1 MGSRGSYTS
10 REFRAVLCSFP
21 RSLPSLTAKIPF
33 HSPATKP
40 YSDNKKNHHRA
51 LPGTTKN
58 HQKTNKT
65 MKLKPTRNSFV
76 VAALG
81 TLVFTHTAIQA
92 QISTW
97 NGTVA
102 SLANGAWG
110 TATNWT
116 ANGVPNSATAIANLA
131 KDWTGA
137 GPTFT
142 LGADRQVNGL
152 EYEDTGATG
161 DFVGTINAGNIL
173 TLAGTSPYV
182 NTLNSIIFNNVIA
195 GTAGLRKIGAN
206 NLTLNGLNPNISGPL
221 SAKAGA
227 VTTGSATALGTM
239 TINFTTSDTG
249 RVAFGG
255 GFTYANTVT
264 VGTGVAGTTGQGLIG
279 HTGAGGVATLT
290 GTITLSGPS
299 GAGGVIMG
307 SNTAGQ
313 ELRLNG
319 AINQIGTNIG
329 LSQRDG
335 RVIYAGGGDVTGN
348 FNLTSVALIGATNGM
363 PTGLAPLLG
372 GSGSATLDLNGFDQL
387 LPSLI
392 FGNTGA
398 TNNFVSTLNLGAKTL
413 TLNGNITSQSAT
425 TQNVTHLINATP
437 GGAINVGTSQRTF
450 TVTDTLNADDL
461 LITGA
466 TISGS
471 GGIIKEGAGTLA
483 LANVTV
489 AGPLTINA
497 GTLATGRYT
506 VPAAVSATTGS
517 LAFGAGATTLRMK
530 AGPAG
535 DLITTGTLTTAGT
548 TTVNLSQA
556 GGLIP
561 NGIYPLIH
569 YAGTSPGTSGFTLSP
584 LGHSVSSLIDTTIG
598 TTTAIALKVD
608 GNDSLVWDGTNN
620 GNWVGADGN
629 WKLLSNLSVPADY
642 IESDVVIFNDSPLTS
657 DVVIGSNVSPSTV
670 TFNNTTLTNYTLS
683 GTGGIIGITGLT
695 KTADGLLTI
704 NSPNAYT
711 GATTI
716 NAGSVV
722 ANFSAG
728 TAIPSASAISVA
740 LGTSLTLGHNGGT
753 FALNNLSLTGAGSVT
768 IDPSFT
774 TAGNRDLAGVTWNA
788 SAFTG
793 PLNLAP
799 TTGTMRI
806 QVDNL
811 ADIGTGPMTIT
822 TGGQIYISGANMT
835 FPNNFTIAG
844 TGYSEAAGTLGAI
857 RASSTTTFTGTIN
870 VKESAKI
877 GALGGTALIANLLQK
892 DPAAVAGDLTFGG
905 SINNAGSETLAI
917 TGDASGLT
925 SLTINDG
932 SATSAG
938 ASITVNI
945 GNGTATG
952 TIGTVPVTLKADG
965 FKNAILRYDRAD
977 GHTLVN
983 SITSAPTAATNE
995 VRNYLDLD
1003 CTGTGFND
1011 NGATITLGTAA
1022 PASGGTVR
1030 IGQTR
1035 ANAVATLSGT
1045 LTGERFW
1052 IASGQP
1058 NATLNLGST
1067 AVIKFNALN
1076 LSEIANNSATVNHPA
1091 NANVEVVGQL
1101 RVAHYGT
1108 ETSTYNLS
1116 GGTLTLSGASPNNSP
1131 STAAAGANGTNGDNN
1146 LNTLAAQAIVGGGVY
1161 LGNDGTGVF
1170 NHTGGTLSTNWIVMD
1185 NRGDNGAGTNMPD
1198 GVDRY
1203 NLSGTG
1209 LLQLKSTWGF
1219 IARNVS
1225 TQVTL
1230 GGGTIQVDNTGTG
1243 GPTGNTGP
1251 DITIPLNIPIDTVP
1265 STITTL
1271 DTHAAVN
1278 PLNAFTLPR
1287 SVTGTGTLAL
1297 TGGGTVNLSTAGLQV
1312 IAANLTSSGTPANL
1326 VKLGTGTTM
1335 LAGSLAGFTGNVTVS
1350 DGRLDVP
1357 ASLNTAVTV
1366 EAAGTLSGEVALT
1379 SLTLN
1384 GGTLLFDPNSAG
1396 RLSATL
1402 LTLNGNSLLD
1412 VSAAPGVGSFTALTY
1427 TSKSGGGT
1435 LAVVNG
1441 TNYRTLPM
1449 VNDDN
1454 VSTVSVNFAAGK
1466 ALTWTGT
1473 TNSTWKIA
1481 GDPVTESNWTDGA
1494 MNEVFYSGDSVIF
1507 PEGGVNPLVALTGLL
1522 APAGVNVTSDITAY
1536 TFTSSAGNLL
1546 TGTTGLSKS
1555 GASTLTLVGANAY
1568 SGATT
1573 ISGGTLAMAIDSLG
1587 SGVAGNGIAL
1597 SGGGKLSYTGTVAAD
1612 LGVNRSIAVGT
1623 GGGVLAHNSGTA
1635 ATITIPGTLS
1645 GSEPLAFQSAGAG
1658 GGTFALTGSNSGYT
1672 GAITVDSLGTG
1683 LTVLRLGSTAASSIT
1698 VNYPAAAPATG
1709 NATSLTLLSGTVVPA
1724 STVINMTSKLSGALS
1739 LRSQITSPANAGTT
1753 IKGPI
1758 RVAGDT
1764 IVQLSTAAG
1773 STLTVNGSIGE
1784 ASPGS
1789 FLDSAPQAFTNV
1801 FFLRGTTTTTYIING
1816 QINLPTAGSTVAVTD
1831 GATAIIN
1838 STGNDFRSAS
1848 AAFGT
1853 IRLGATNALPT
1864 TGRLVIG
1871 QAGNQACM
1879 LDLNGYDQTVSGLE
1893 WQAPTGNLLTK
1904 GISNSHLTNVS
1915 TFTINQ
1921 ATPPLASFNGTLSG
1935 NVNFVKDGLETTT
1948 LLAPA
1953 STFTGNVTVAKGT
1966 LVASG
1971 TGAANGAN
1979 GPLGAAN
1986 LVGKTVTV
1994 GTGATLSFITNNI
2007 FGNGVGNANLPAVV
2021 INGGSLSSTR
2031 YNTLGNVTLNGGILT
2046 QAATDGPGAYEGYQ
2060 FQGSIVVGGTAAS
2073 TIAGTNGRANHLA
2086 ANTQFDV
2093 GEVAAGADLTVSAAL
2108 KNQSADFGGGA
2119 GSLTK
2124 TGVGTMVLS
2133 GINTYTGDTVV
2144 NGGTLELANDAQLR
2158 FNLGATSGANNSLT
2172 GSGTVVLDG
2181 DFAINTTAAE
2191 TLTAGTWVLENVASL
2206 TGAYGANFQV
2216 VNPDGSPWAS
2226 VGETWTKTAAG
2237 RTWTFDETT
2246 GTLTLTI
2253 SGYDS
2258 WATQIPDAG
2267 KRARGDDPDG
2277 DGFTNGQE
2285 FLFGTSPVA
2294 GNGALMTTTETGG
2307 NLILRWLQRESGATY
2322 LLKQSPSLEAGSWTT
2337 SAIVPVADD
2346 QTGVPADYDR
2356 FIATIP
2362 IDSARKFVRVEGTE
2376 N

>member
-1 MGSRGSYTS
+1 MKPKSTH
-10 REFRAVLCSFP
+10 
-21 RSLPSLTAKIPF
+21 
-33 HSPATKP
+33 HSVVRT
-40 YSDNKKNHHRA
+40 
-51 LPGTTKN
+51 
-58 HQKTNKT
+58 
-65 MKLKPTRNSFV
+65 

-92 QISTW
+92 QTSTW
-97 NGTVA
+97 NGTVN

-110 TATNWT
+110 TAANWT
-116 ANGVPNSATAIANLA
+116 DGVPDSPSAIALL
-131 KDWTGA
+131 KRDWTGNS
-137 GPTFT
+137 PTFT
-142 LGADRQVNGL
+142 LGANRTLTGL
-152 EYEDTGATG
+152 EYQDTGTG
-161 DFVGTINAGNIL
+161 TDIVGSMNAGNTL
-173 TLAGTSPYV
+173 TMAGAPPYVSTTNSFTLNNVLAGT
-182 NTLNSIIFNNVIA
+182 N
-195 GTAGLRKIGAN
+195 GLRKVGTVT
-206 NLTLNGLNPNISGPL
+206 LTLNGNNTISGTL
-221 SAKAGA
+221 DVDQGVVA
-227 VTTGSATALGTM
+227 TGSANALGTM
-239 TINFTTSDTG
+239 TINFTSGDTS

-264 VGTGVAGTTGQGLIG
+264 VGTGVTGIVGEGLIG
-279 HTGAGGVATLT
+279 HTGTGGVATLN
-290 GTITLSGPS
+290 GTITFSGLPS
-299 GAGGVIMG
+299 GGGAISG
-307 SNTAGQ
+307 SNTVGQ

-319 AINQIGTNIG
+319 PINETSAGLG
-329 LSQRDG
+329 LSQRNG
-335 RVIYAGGGDVTGN
+335 RVIYAGGGNVSGN
-348 FNLTSVALIGATNGM
+348 FNVTSVALIGATDGM

-372 GSGSATLDLNGFDQL
+372 GSGSATLDLNGFDQAL
-387 LPSLI
+387 ASLI
-392 FGNTGA
+392 FGHTGGA
-398 TNNFVSTLNLGAKTL
+398 NNFVSTLNLGAKTL

-425 TQNVTHLINATP
+425 TQNVTHLINATT
-437 GGAINVGTSQRTF
+437 GGAINVGTTQRTF

-471 GGIIKEGAGTLA
+471 GGIIKAGTGTMTVS
-483 LANVTV
+483 NVTI
-489 AGPLTINA
+489 AGPLAVNE
-497 GTLATGRYT
+497 GTLATGRFT

-517 LAFGAGATTLRMK
+517 LAFADATTLRMK

-548 TTVNLSQA
+548 TTVNLSQP

-561 NGIYPLIH
+561 NGTYPLIA
-569 YAGTSPGTSGFTLSP
+569 YTGATPGLAGFSLTPFGHAVATL
-584 LGHSVSSLIDTTIG
+584 VDTTIG
-598 TTTAIALKVD
+598 TTTAIALKVG

-620 GNWVGADGN
+620 GNWVGAEGN
-629 WKLLSNLSVPADY
+629 WKLSSNSAATDY

-657 DVVIGSNVSPSTV
+657 DVVIASNVSPATV

-683 GTGGIIGITGLT
+683 GAGGIIGTTGLT
-695 KTADGLLTI
+695 KTANGLLTI
-704 NSPNAYT
+704 SNPNAYT
-711 GATTI
+711 GTTQI
-716 NAGSVV
+716 DAGSVV
-722 ANFSAG
+722 ANFTAG

-740 LGTSLTLGHNGGT
+740 LNASLTLGHNGGT
-753 FALNNLSLTGAGSVT
+753 FALNNPSLTGAGTVT
-768 IDPSFT
+768 IDPGLT

-835 FPNNFTIAG
+835 FPNNFTVAG
-844 TGYSEAAGTLGAI
+844 TGYSEGAGTLGAI

-877 GALGGTALIANLLQK
+877 GALGGTALIANVLQK
-892 DPAAVAGDLTFGG
+892 DPAATAGDLTFGG

-932 SATSAG
+932 TATSNA

-945 GNGTATG
+945 GNGTTTG

-977 GHTLVN
+977 GHTLAN
-983 SITSAPTAATNE
+983 SITSAPTAAANE

-1022 PASGGTVR
+1022 PLSGGTVR

-1035 ANAVATLSGT
+1035 PNALATLTGT

-1052 IASGQP
+1052 VSSGQN
-1058 NATLNLGST
+1058 NATLNLGGT
-1067 AVIKFNALN
+1067 AALKFNAFN
-1076 LSEIANNSATVNHPA
+1076 LSESANNSATVNHPDGA
-1091 NANVEVVGQL
+1091 KVEVVGQL
-1101 RVAHYGT
+1101 RVGHYGT

-1131 STAAAGANGTNGDNN
+1131 STAAAGGNGTNGDNN
-1146 LNTLAAQAIVGGGVY
+1146 LNTLNPQQIVGGGVY
-1161 LGNDGTGVF
+1161 LGNDGTGIM
-1170 NHTGGTLSTNWIVMD
+1170 NHTGGTLATNWIVLD
-1185 NRGDNGAGTNMPD
+1185 NRGNNGAGTNMPD
-1198 GVDRY
+1198 GIDRY

-1209 LLQLKSTWGF
+1209 LLQLKSTWGM

-1243 GPTGNTGP
+1243 GPTGNTGA
-1251 DITIPLNIPIDTVP
+1251 DITIPLDIPIDTVAT
-1265 STITTL
+1265 STTTL
-1271 DTHAAVN
+1271 DTNAAVN

-1297 TGGGTVNLSTAGLQV
+1297 TGGGTVNLSTTGVQV
-1312 IAANLTSSGTPANL
+1312 IAANLSSSGTPANL
-1326 VKLGTGTTM
+1326 AKLGGGTTM
-1335 LAGSLAGFTGNVTVS
+1335 LAGSMAGFTGNVTVS
-1350 DGRLDVP
+1350 EGRLDVP

-1366 EAAGTLSGEVALT
+1366 EALGTLSGEIALP

-1396 RLSATL
+1396 SLSATNL
-1402 LTLNGNSLLD
+1402 VLNSNSLLD

-1435 LAVVNG
+1435 LSVVNG
-1441 TNYRTLPM
+1441 GNYRTAPM
-1449 VNDDN
+1449 VTDDN

-1473 TNSTWKIA
+1473 TNSAWKIA

-1494 MNEVFYSGDSVIF
+1494 MNEVFYSGDSVTF
-1507 PEGGVNPLVALTGLL
+1507 PEGGANPLVSLTGLL
-1522 APAGVNVTSDITAY
+1522 APAGVSVTSDTTAY
-1536 TFTSSAGNLL
+1536 TFTSSAGNLI
-1546 TGTTGLSKS
+1546 TGTTGLAKS

-1573 ISGGTLAMAIDSLG
+1573 ISGGTIAIAADSLG
-1587 SGVAGNGIAL
+1587 SGVAGNSIAL
-1597 SGGGKLSYTGTVAAD
+1597 SGGGKLSYTGTGTVD
-1612 LGVNRSIAVGT
+1612 LGINRNIAVGT
-1623 GGGVLAHNSGTA
+1623 GGGILEHNNAAA
-1635 ATITIPGTLS
+1635 ATIVIPGALSGNEALTFQTAAAGNATVTLS
-1645 GSEPLAFQSAGAG
+1645 GGNAA
-1658 GGTFALTGSNSGYT
+1658 YT
-1672 GAITVDSLGTG
+1672 GAISIGSLLTGTTT
-1683 LTVLRLGSTAASSIT
+1683 LSLATPAAVPAASSIT
-1698 VNYPAAAPATG
+1698 VNYPAAATG
-1709 NATSLTLLSGTVVPA
+1709 TGANNVLNLQAGTTLGGDT
-1724 STVINMTSKLSGALS
+1724 TINMTSFLTAGNISQRSAITSSGQVTINGPIKLSGNNIM
-1739 LRSQITSPANAGTT
+1739 QFNAGAASTMT
-1753 IKGPI
+1753 FN
-1758 RVAGDT
+1758 GDFME
-1764 IVQLSTAAG
+1764 S
-1773 STLTVNGSIGE
+1773 
-1784 ASPGS
+1784 SPGS
-1789 FLDSAPQAFTNV
+1789 FVESTTPASPYSNV
-1801 FFLRGTTTTTYIING
+1801 VFLRGTGTIVVNG
-1816 QINLPTAGSTVAVTD
+1816 KILLPSTGSTVAVTD
-1831 GATAIIN
+1831 GPTVIIN
-1838 STGNDFRSAS
+1838 STDNDFRSAS
-1848 AAFGT
+1848 VVYGT
-1853 IRLGATNALPT
+1853 LRLGSATAIPSSA
-1864 TGRLVIG
+1864 RLVIG
-1871 QAGNQACM
+1871 QAANQNCT
-1879 LDLNGYDQTVSGLE
+1879 LDLNGFDQTVTDLVWSAATAATTRGV
-1893 WQAPTGNLLTK
+1893 
-1904 GISNSHLTNVS
+1904 SNSHPTATS

-1921 ATPPLASFNGTLSG
+1921 LAAPAGTFSG
-1935 NVNFVKDGLETTT
+1935 TFTGAINLVKDGPATTT
-1948 LLAPA
+1948 LASAL
-1953 STFTGNVTVAKGT
+1953 STFTGNVTVNNGT
-1966 LVASG
+1966 LVAAG
-1971 TGAANGAN
+1971 LGNNTGANSS
-1979 GPLGAAN
+1979 LGAVN
-1986 LVGKTVTV
+1986 LPGKTVTV
-1994 GTGATLSFITNNI
+1994 SSGTLSFTSNDV
-2007 FGNGVGNANLPAVV
+2007 FGNGIANANLPAVIV
-2021 INGGSLSSTR
+2021 SGGTLTSTR
-2031 YNTLGNVTLNGGILT
+2031 YNVLGNLTLNGGLLT
-2046 QAATDGPGAYEGYQ
+2046 QASTDPLGAYEGYQ
-2060 FQGSIVVGGTAAS
+2060 FLGNITVGGTTAS
-2073 TIAGTNGRANHLA
+2073 TIENTVTGRANHLGTA
-2086 ANTQFDV
+2086 TQFDV
-2093 GEVAAGADLTVSAAL
+2093 ADAATGADLIVSNGL
-2108 KNQSADFGGGA
+2108 RNPSNGFPGA
-2119 GSLTK
+2119 IGTLTK
-2124 TGVGTMVLS
+2124 TGPGTMVL
-2133 GINTYTGDTVV
+2133 GGLNTYTGNTAV
-2144 NGGTLELANDAQLR
+2144 NGGTLQLADNAQLR
-2158 FNLGATSGANNSLT
+2158 FNLGATSGTNNSLT

-2206 TGAYGANFQV
+2206 TGAYGASFQV
-2216 VNPDGSPWAS
+2216 VNPDGSPWVS

-2362 IDSARKFVRVEGTE
+2362 IDSAPKFVRVEGTE